1 VTEDLIPVLGS
12 PVSVAEVEARLRDH
26 PSVAEAAVIGLPD
39 AFTGFALKAFV
50 RLAPSSQAT
59 PKELVAFCR
68 QQMPAHAYPRQVEI
82 VEALPRTASGEI
94 DRRRLGDLELGRMRQ
109 SGLSPHAPHGSRE

>member
-12 PVSVAEVEARLRDH
+12 PVSVAEVEARLGDH

-50 RLAPSSQAT
+50 RLAASSQAT

-68 QQMPAHAYPRQVEI
+68 QRMPAHAYPRQVEI
-82 VEALPRTASGEI
+82 VEALPRTASGEM
-94 DRRRLGDLELGRMRQ
+94 DRRRLGDLELARMRQ
-109 SGLSPHAPHGSRE
+109 SASSPQGPHGSRE

>member
-1 VTEDLIPVLGS
+1 VLGS
-12 PVSVAEVEARLRDH
+12 PVSVAEVEARLSDH
-26 PSVAEAAVIGLPD
+26 PSVAEAAVIALPD

-68 QQMPAHAYPRQVEI
+68 QRMAAHAYPQQVEI
-82 VEALPRTASGEI
+82 VEALPHIASGEI
-94 DRRRLGDLELGRMRQ
+94 DRRRLGDLELARMRR
-109 SGLSPHAPHGSRE
+109 SGLSPRTSHGSRE

>member
-1 VTEDLIPVLGS
+1 MTEDRIPVLGS

-50 RLAPSSQAT
+50 RLGPSLQAT
-59 PKELVAFCR
+59 PEELVAFCR
-68 QQMPAHAYPRQVEI
+68 QHMPAHAYPRQVEI
-82 VEALPRTASGEI
+82 VEALPRAASGDI
-94 DRRRLGDLELGRMRQ
+94 DRRRLGDFELNRMRH
-109 SGLSPHAPHGSRE
+109 SGLSPHAPQGSRE

>member
-1 VTEDLIPVLGS
+1 MTEDVIPVLGS

-50 RLAPSSQAT
+50 RLGPSSQAT

-68 QQMPAHAYPRQVEI
+68 RQMPAHAYPRQVEI
-82 VEALPRTASGEI
+82 VETLPRTASGAM
-94 DRRRLGDLELGRMRQ
+94 DRRRLGDLELTRMRQ
-109 SGLSPHAPHGSRE
+109 AGLSPHAPHGSRG

>member
-1 VTEDLIPVLGS
+1 VPDDLIPVLGT
-12 PVSVAEVEARLRDH
+12 PVSVAEVEAQMRDH

-50 RLAPSSQAT
+50 CLDPSIQAT

-68 QQMPAHAYPRQVEI
+68 QRMPAHVYPRHVEI

-94 DRRRLGDLELGRMRQ
+94 DRGRLGDLELSRMRK
-109 SGLSPHAPHGSRE
+109 SGSSPHAPHGSRD

>member
-1 VTEDLIPVLGS
+1 MAEDLIPVLGT
-12 PVSVAEVEARLRDH
+12 PVSVAEVEAQMRDH

-50 RLAPSSQAT
+50 RLGPSLQVT
-59 PKELVAFCR
+59 PRELVAFCR
-68 QQMPAHAYPRQVEI
+68 QQMPAHAFPRQVEI

-94 DRRRLGDLELGRMRQ
+94 DRRRLGDLELTRMRA
-109 SGLSPHAPHGSRE
+109 SGLSPQAPHGSRE